1 MENQVPNVDIAA
13 KTPNTPILHR
23 TVEDQA
29 IENYI
34 RDAERFL
41 ETARTNPDIAEKLVG
56 YGFDDE
62 ELSFGMNLQDSALK
76 AFQAA
81 HGGESASERMSDPA
95 ALTGRVLAAREEFMD
110 FRLVARAA
118 FQNLSDRV
126 NLRVVGDPPDDLQR
140 FVTAAY
146 AGYDAAAEEPYAT
159 KLAKRGFPAAKL
171 DALRKDLDVLATMEA
186 ADEIADINEEDA
198 PDTGERD
205 SAYHELKEY
214 MKELKGV
221 SRAVFRKNPDT
232 LEKLAL

>member
-13 KTPNTPILHR
+13 KTPNTPALHR

-41 ETARTNPDIAEKLVG
+41 ETARTNPDVAERLSVF
-56 YGFDDE
+56 GFDDE
-62 ELSFGMNLQDSALK
+62 ELSFGMGLQDTAWK
-76 AFQAA
+76 AFLAA
-81 HGGESASERMSDPA
+81 HGEAPSERGGDA
-95 ALTGRVLAAREEFMD
+95 EALTGRVLEAREEFMD

-146 AGYDAAAEEPYAT
+146 AGYDAAAEEPYAA

-171 DALRKDLDVLATMEA
+171 DALRRELDVLATMKA

-205 SAYHELKEY
+205 AAYRELKEY
-214 MKELKGV
+214 MKEIKGV
-221 SRAVFRKNPDT
+221 SRAAFRKNPHA
-232 LEKLAL
+232 LEKLGL